1 MRARSS
7 LRVELLCWVL
17 VPLVGLLVI
26 NALVA
31 RRDAEATAG
40 LITDRTLLAS
50 ARAMAEQITLTD
62 GSLEAIIPPAA
73 LEMFASS
80 EQDRVVYRIM
90 SPDGALVAG
99 WAELASPPGPPE
111 GPEPSYFDT
120 KFRSEEM
127 RAVAIAQPVVASGG
141 SRTALVIV
149 GQTLRGRTAMVSD
162 LWLHGFLQQALMV
175 AAAAA
180 LALFG
185 LHRGLRP
192 LLRLRNEIVERK
204 PDALA
209 PLGQAQV
216 QTELRPLVEALND
229 ALERVRNQIAT
240 HRRFVADASH
250 QLRTPLA
257 LLKTQAGVG
266 LREDSIAAKDE
277 ALRAIDSAAGT
288 MTRLANQLLTLAR
301 AEIGSNVLRKEPVD
315 FGEIARAAVEKLA
328 ARAIEKN
335 IDLGFECD
343 GTEVKIMGHLT
354 LLNELVVNLVDNAV
368 RYTPAGGVI
377 TMSLDRNGDALHL
390 RIEDNGPGIPA
401 HERERAFERFHRIL
415 GSETEGFG
423 LGLAIVKEIVI
434 AHDGSVRLGEPAEG
448 SGLVVDIDLPASP
461 RDQPT

>member
-1 MRARSS
+1 
-7 LRVELLCWVL
+7 
-17 VPLVGLLVI
+17 
-26 NALVA
+26 
-31 RRDAEATAG
+31 
-40 LITDRTLLAS
+40 
-50 ARAMAEQITLTD
+50 
-62 GSLEAIIPPAA
+62 
-73 LEMFASS
+73 
-80 EQDRVVYRIM
+80 
-90 SPDGALVAG
+90 
-99 WAELASPPGPPE
+99 
-111 GPEPSYFDT
+111 
-120 KFRSEEM
+120 
-127 RAVAIAQPVVASGG
+127 
-141 SRTALVIV
+141 
-149 GQTLRGRTAMVSD
+149 
-162 LWLHGFLQQALMV
+162 
-175 AAAAA
+175 
-180 LALFG
+180 
-185 LHRGLRP
+185 
-192 LLRLRNEIVERK
+192 
-204 PDALA
+204 
-209 PLGQAQV
+209 
-216 QTELRPLVEALND
+216 TELRPLVEALND

-266 LREDSIAAKDE
+266 LRETGIEAKDE

-415 GSETEGFG
+415 GSEAEGFG